1 MDFVGKALWYVETN
15 FEDEFSLDEV
25 ATVAGVSK
33 FHLVRAFRTCEPR
46 RVCRRPPNV
55 WPLLTTVFWM
65 WRFSLV
71 TIPTRHSRGRSKHSS
86 VSRQTRS
93 KEPVQ
98 PMPSNL
104 WSLLE

>member
-46 RVCRRPPNV
+46 RVCRR
-55 WPLLTTVFWM
+55 L
-65 WRFSLV
+65 
-71 TIPTRHSRGRSKHSS
+71 PTLRR
-86 VSRQTRS
+86 
-93 KEPVQ
+93 
-98 PMPSNL
+98 
-104 WSLLE
+104 WSHDKYIQSFFN